1 MRNDHRILVKGKVI
15 VTNGERAVVASNH
28 FVDQGLQSII
38 SQIIQGGTN
47 TSYAYAVNPWYAN
60 WTILLGSDTTTPTT
74 CTMTALVAQIGG
86 NPNSKSA
93 TTKDGSADGIWN
105 VKFSAVWNA
114 GTVSGTLGELALYE
128 GVSPVA
134 GQGIMNKT
142 QFGWTWTSLGAE
154 VTLAQAMISRLSSAD
169 LDFSSFV
176 IDNSV
181 PLTVEWTVQFS
192 FV

>member
-1 MRNDHRILVKGKVI
+1 MPKNHGILVKGN
-15 VTNGERAVVASNH
+15 VTVRNGERTIVVPNH
-28 FVDQGLQSII
+28 FVDQGLKSII

-47 TSYAYAVNPWYAN
+47 TSYAYAVNPWYAS
-60 WTILLGSDTTTPTT
+60 WTILLGSDTTTPTA
-74 CTMTALVAQIGG
+74 CTMTALIAQIGG

-105 VKFSAVWNA
+105 VKFSAVWNT

-128 GVSPVA
+128 GVSTPA
-134 GQGIMNKT
+134 PGIMDQTAFKWHW
-142 QFGWTWTSLGAE
+142 GWGAA

-169 LDFSSFV
+169 GDFSSFV
-176 IDNSV
+176 INDTV